1 MLRNIALATLLTLHS
16 AALAACSDEPDVI
29 QPKPGGSGGGGGGGS
44 SGSKAGSGGA
54 SGGHAGTGAAGTTEQ
69 DAGNENDAG

>member
-1 MLRNIALATLLTLHS
+1 MLRNIALATLLTLSS
-16 AALAACSDEPDVI
+16 AAFAACSDEPDVI

-44 SGSKAGSGGA
+44 SGSKAGTGGA
-54 SGGHAGTGAAGTTEQ
+54 GGKAGSGAAGSTEQ

>member
-1 MLRNIALATLLTLHS
+1 MLRNIALATLLTLHV

-29 QPKPGGSGGGGGGGS
+29 QPKPGGSGGGGGS
-44 SGSKAGSGGA
+44 SGGKAGTGGA
-54 SGGHAGTGAAGTTEQ
+54 SGGGKAGSGAAGATEQ